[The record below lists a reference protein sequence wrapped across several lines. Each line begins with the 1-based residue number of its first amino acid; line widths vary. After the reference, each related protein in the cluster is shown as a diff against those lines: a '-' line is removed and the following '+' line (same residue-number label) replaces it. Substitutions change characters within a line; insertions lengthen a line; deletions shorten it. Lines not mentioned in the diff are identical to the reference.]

1 MDRELS
7 QEVIKK
13 ENAKKYLKIILGIV
27 FIISCLVIFRN
38 LIFPKIKK
46 NTILIAKAEKGN
58 IEGAITASG
67 IVIPEF
73 EQIITSPVPSKIENI
88 YFHAGERVIID
99 SSILKLDTE
108 PFEAELRKQS
118 DELQLKKNK
127 RAKLSIDMDKK
138 LVDLQTSYDIQKLQV
153 KALKTTIEMQKQLF
167 TIGAGTKRELEHA
180 ELNYEIAFRQLQ
192 QMKQQIINEKKSQE
206 IDISDLELQ
215 IKIQQTEINSQK
227 RKLEQAKVRPQNN
240 GVLAWVNDNIGANI
254 RQGDQL
260 AKIADLSSFKV
271 EAKISDMHAEK
282 LMIGNPIRI
291 RIGSKDLLGK
301 ITGIQP
307 AIENGVITFTVEL
320 DNKTSKLL
328 RSNLRVD
335 VFVITSFKENVVRVK
350 NGPFINGSGTQD
362 IFVIRDG
369 VAIKTT
375 VIIGSTNFD
384 WAEVREGLK
393 PGETVIISDMEANIH
408 KDRIKIVE
416 N

>member
-215 IKIQQTEINSQK
+215 IKIQQNEINSQK